1 MLVYL
6 NEDKEI
12 IAYNCVLTKEEAVE
26 FVNDNCIWVDNLKI
40 DETKNKDGCD
50 TKMYLID
57 GEIIYK
63 FVPMEIPKPTQL
75 DRIEEAISRTQE
87 EIKQEAI
94 DNYTIQLMEEGL
106 I

>member
-1 MLVYL
+1 MFRYALIDDDGIVYGVSNL
-6 NEDKEI
+6 TGEI
-12 IAYNCVLTKEEAVE
+12 NNPSMILITDD
-26 FVNDNCIWVDNLKI
+26 FDLDNKKYVDGEWVDYFPEPI
-40 DETKNKDGCD
+40 ETK
-50 TKMYLID
+50 I
-57 GEIIYK
+57 E
-63 FVPMEIPKPTQL
+63 PTQL